1 MELTWQSVGVSVLAK
16 QLNKRRSN
24 PRGVPVPKRN
34 RLGAGQDRAGAR
46 RGRDLGIAREQGS
59 AGPSSGPASAGAAT
73 VKTTAMAESAIGGPE
88 RTPLMELFDEASEA
102 RLGTM

>member
-1 MELTWQSVGVSVLAK
+1 MADDTDGPTAGTQLGECVNGEVECLGVE
-16 QLNKRRSN
+16 
-24 PRGVPVPKRN
+24 
-34 RLGAGQDRAGAR
+34 GAEALVD
-46 RGRDLGIAREQGS
+46 EQ
-59 AGPSSGPASAGAAT
+59 AVAGAAT

>member
-1 MELTWQSVGVSVLAK
+1 MGAAVGLDDAEAEALLDSLDMADDTDGPTAGT
-16 QLNKRRSN
+16 QLGQRVDGEGK
-24 PRGVPVPKRN
+24 
-34 RLGAGQDRAGAR
+34 RLGVEGAEALV
-46 RGRDLGIAREQGS
+46 DEQ
-59 AGPSSGPASAGAAT
+59 AVAGAAT